1 MEPIHVSLVSEGVPI
16 AQSFAQPTRN
26 GRAVPQNSDH
36 AVSCF
41 HVYSSGPSCD
51 HSEHYRRCSCAR
63 RPTGSQQLRRVRGPL
78 TLGAKRKRSLSV
90 SPYVDSH
97 VNNGN
102 ITEDVGDHE
111 YDRLRC
117 ERCSMIFKEFK
128 RANRHRRE
136 VCSGT
141 RKFLAIT
148 PVAPLLS
155 KLLETRLFTSRQ
167 SIGYP
172 SLPPSSNRNLPSKR
186 QGLEHLK
193 APREAYHVCRTA

>member
-1 MEPIHVSLVSEGVPI
+1 MEPIHVSPVSEGVPI

-136 VCSGT
+136 VCSGNEEIPCDYAGCSVT
-141 RKFLAIT
+141 F
-148 PVAPLLS
+148 
-155 KLLETRLFTSRQ
+155 
-167 SIGYP
+167 
-172 SLPPSSNRNLPSKR
+172 
-186 QGLEHLK
+186 K
-193 APREAYHVCRTA
+193 APRNKAFHVKTKHRLPIAAPPRATGTCRVRGKAWNT